1 MEFEAQLK
9 LPKGAGP
16 RHCVFHPKLSVIYVS
31 NELNSSI
38 SVLSI
43 DESERDAV
51 KCRLKML
58 QNIDTSQH
66 ELMEEDV
73 WKKNYVAEIGI
84 SFDGD
89 FVYCSNRG
97 LDTLAVFKVQ
107 SDGTLSAINYVST
120 FGKTPRHFAI
130 SPDNKW
136 LIGANQDSNN
146 LVVFE
151 RNIKNG
157 NLQMHKKYDDIVN
170 APNFVLF
177 APISTNKKEQKND
190 QRYMHL
196 FGAIFAILCGILF
209 KVAMF

>member
-1 MEFEAQLK
+1 MGM
-9 LPKGAGP
+9 PV
-16 RHCVFHPKLSVIYVS
+16 CYVS
-31 NELNSSI
+31 NELNSTI
-38 SVLSI
+38 TVLKI
-43 DESERDAV
+43 DETEPDAI
-51 KCRLKML
+51 KARLHII
-58 QNIDTSQH
+58 QNIDTDKDEQS
-66 ELMEEDV
+66 EADV
-73 WKKNYVAEIGI
+73 WKKNYVAEIGM
-84 SFDGD
+84 SQDGQ

-97 LDTLAVFKVQ
+97 LDTLAIFRVAN
-107 SDGTLSAINYVST
+107 DGQLEPINYVST

-136 LIGANQDSNN
+136 LIGANRDSNN

-177 APISTNKKEQKND
+177 APISTNKKEQSNN
-190 QRYMHL
+190 QRYVHL
-196 FGAIFAILCGILF
+196 FGAIFAILCGILL